1 MPFARTLS
9 KLCGVF
15 FGFVCLFVFFYKIQ
29 FSLRYQYDLKMLVLI
44 NVVLLSAARHM
55 KQKIN
60 ALLCYG
66 RKRWT
71 ERLVDI
77 STQLKRRKARL
88 KTVCQRARLQVKK
101 CLTTV
106 YLISAITMTTQLK
119 GRRVCARA
127 SVVSLIF
134 AEAWE

>member
-9 KLCGVF
+9 KLCGF
-15 FGFVCLFVFFYKIQ
+15 FLVLFVCLFFFYKIK
-29 FSLRYQYDLKMLVLI
+29 FSVRYQYDLKMLVLI
-44 NVVLLSAARHM
+44 NDVLLSAARHM

-101 CLTTV
+101 CLITV